1 MLGGFVPGPAGSGLW
16 AVVRWYTFLWG
27 PWFVLGGVLFMAAGW
42 AHLRGLADRRTGWIF
57 GMLGILSGLGLS
69 VAMLLPGVG

>member
-1 MLGGFVPGPAGSGLW
+1 MGCGPLVHVP
-16 AVVRWYTFLWG
+16 VG

>member
-1 MLGGFVPGPAGSGLW
+1 
-16 AVVRWYTFLWG
+16 
-27 PWFVLGGVLFMAAGW
+27 VLGGVLLMAAGW